1 MTTLDEVLR
10 NAVLA
15 HQGGRLAEAEDGYRR
30 VLHERPSHAYAL
42 YSLSLLQFHR
52 GEVEDALRSAQA
64 ALEQGPGSGRMWN
77 TLGSMFIAA
86 RRQQEARDAY
96 RRATEVEPA
105 MAEAW
110 YNLGICLR
118 NEGAYDVAIG
128 CLREALTRTPPFSGA
143 YEALAMLLYELGR
156 SQAAAEIATLWLARD
171 PSNAKAQHVAA
182 SMSGSNVPPR
192 ASDDY
197 VREHFDA
204 AAAGFDDNL
213 QQLEYRAPEL
223 VAAALKRMVGE
234 RALAVVLD
242 AGCGTGLCG
251 PLIRA
256 MAVRLAGVDLSVK
269 MIDRARTR
277 SVYDELHVAEL
288 STFLRANSEAFDA
301 IVSADTLVY
310 FGGLDEPL
318 RAAQSALRRDGL
330 LIFTL
335 ESLNGEAARDEHRLQ
350 FHGRYAHSE
359 TYVRRA
365 VQDAGLAMESLCHE
379 TLRRERLEPVNGFVV
394 TARRER

>member
-15 HQGGRLAEAEDGYRR
+15 HQGGRLAEAEAGYRQ
-30 VLHERPSHAYAL
+30 VLRERPSHAYAL

-52 GEVEDALRSAQA
+52 GEVDDALRSAQA

-86 RRQQEARDAY
+86 RRQRDARDAY

-105 MAEAW
+105 MTEAW

-128 CLREALTRTPPFSGA
+128 CLRAALTRTPPFAAA

-156 SQAAAEIATLWLARD
+156 SQEAAQIATLWLARD

-182 SMSGSNVPPR
+182 SMSGSNVPVR

-204 AAAGFDDNL
+204 AAAGFDNNL
-213 QQLEYRAPEL
+213 RQLDYRAPAL
-223 VAAALKRMVGE
+223 IAAELKRTVGE
-234 RALAVVLD
+234 RALAAVLD

-256 MAVRLAGVDLSVK
+256 MAGRLTGVDLSSK

-288 STFLRANSEAFDA
+288 SAFLRSNAEAFDA

-310 FGGLDEPL
+310 FGALDEPL
-318 RAAQSALRRDGL
+318 RAARAALRPDGL

-335 ESLNGEAARDEHRLQ
+335 ESLNGDAATEDHRLQ

-365 VQDAGLAMESLCHE
+365 VRDAGLALETVAHE
-379 TLRRERLEPVNGFVV
+379 TPRHERLEPVNGFVV